1 MSIGCKHNHQISI
14 NMTDNSIICQW
25 LNWKSCLTNVYKVP
39 MGRFSKYLP
48 LFFVRIMLH
57 CNRCCYL
64 RESADSIW
72 SCCDESAVL
81 NRISR
86 EKHFSFFDES
96 NCEFQMEYFFP
107 FQIKN
112 FVSFG
117 IFSILDD
124 FFLMNFLDDFFKM
137 VLLKWFHWKVFFFKK
152 FFF

>member
-1 MSIGCKHNHQISI
+1 MSIGCKHYHQISI

-57 CNRCCYL
+57 WNRCRYL

-86 EKHFSFFDES
+86 EKHLSFFFVES

-117 IFSILDD
+117 MFSILDD
-124 FFLMNFLDDFFKM
+124 FFWWTFQMIF
-137 VLLKWFHWKVFFFKK
+137 LKWFF
-152 FFF
+152 

>member
-96 NCEFQMEYFFP
+96 NCEFQMEYF
-107 FQIKN
+107 
-112 FVSFG
+112 SFSNTEFCFIWNLFHFWM
-117 IFSILDD
+117 IF
-124 FFLMNFLDDFFKM
+124 FWWTF
-137 VLLKWFHWKVFFFKK
+137 
-152 FFF
+152 